1 MHNMG
6 YGWFKRTPNTVS
18 WDGIVKYGHII
29 PLLVQLL
36 DLIIAIIEL
45 LDRFVTTL

>member
-1 MHNMG
+1 M
-6 YGWFKRTPNTVS
+6 
-18 WDGIVKYGHII
+18 KYGHII

-45 LDRFVTTL
+45 PDRFVTTL